1 MWCLW
6 LQRNQVV
13 FNVVSPHGDLK
24 SDVLAKAAE
33 YVYYGVNSRFSPTR
47 SIIQIKWLHPPLN
60 WVKLNS
66 DGPSLGNPGQAGG
79 GGLIRDS
86 SGVWIR
92 G

>member
-1 MWCLW
+1 M
-6 LQRNQVV
+6 V

-47 SIIQIKWLHPPLN
+47 SIIQIKWLQPPLN

-86 SGVWIR
+86 NEFGLEGKLELLGLSR
-92 G
+92 A